1 MNAMKL
7 LLLEDDDLLA
17 ESLSE
22 TLEDNGYRVDS
33 AATIHVAESLMST
46 ENYALA
52 ILDLGLPDGSGLD
65 LMARWRNQDRRLPI
79 LLLTARDTWEDKVEG
94 LRRGADDYLT
104 KPFHEAELL
113 ARIYALLRRQT
124 GSLNPI
130 LSVNGIQLD
139 EATRQVSTDG
149 SRWQLLTA
157 TEFRLLRY
165 LMHHPD
171 RVLSKAQLLDQLY
184 SLEQDAPAPNLV
196 EVYIGRLRRRLGKN
210 SIQTRRGQGYI
221 LASH

>member
-1 MNAMKL
+1 MKL

-33 AATIHVAESLMST
+33 AATIHAAESLMAT
-46 ENYALA
+46 EEYALA

-65 LMARWRNQDRRLPI
+65 LIARWRGQERRLPI
-79 LLLTARDTWEDKVEG
+79 LALTARDTWEDKVAG

-113 ARIYALLRRQT
+113 ARLHALLRRQT
-124 GSLNPI
+124 GHVNAI

-139 EATRQVSTDG
+139 EERRQVSTDG
-149 SRWQLLTA
+149 CRWQPLAA

-171 RVLSKAQLLDQLY
+171 RVLSKSRLLDQLY

-196 EVYIGRLRRRLGKN
+196 EVYVAKLRRRLGKDA
-210 SIQTRRGQGYI
+210 IQTRRGQGYF
-221 LASH
+221 LASR